1 MLNEQAIEQVIDLV
15 SQQGLSEVT
24 IANLREQFNDAH
36 FTYCM
41 DDDVG
46 GAAKPFRECEGFN
59 VYLVNSADHCSV
71 LTREVEGA
79 SGMVLA
85 EVFDDD

>member
-1 MLNEQAIEQVIDLV
+1 MLNAQSIDQVIDLV
-15 SQQGLSEVT
+15 NKQGLSEMT
-24 IANLREQFNDAH
+24 IATLREQFDGAH

-46 GAAKPFRECEGFN
+46 AAKPFRECDGFN
-59 VYLVNSADHCSV
+59 VYLVNSSDHCSV